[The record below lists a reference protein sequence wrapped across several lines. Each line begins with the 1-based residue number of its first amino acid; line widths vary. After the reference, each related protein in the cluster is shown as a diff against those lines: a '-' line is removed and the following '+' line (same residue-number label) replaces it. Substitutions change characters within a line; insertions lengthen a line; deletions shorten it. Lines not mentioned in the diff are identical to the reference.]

1 MSTIREDLLAASQ
14 AMAEG
19 DSATVVVICE
29 RLLATQAGTH
39 HDRIAARRLLSDAL
53 VFAGQAAAG
62 IAQLGLALQELPPP
76 DTEELRRLTKEVL
89 MALYHRHYEQG
100 QYRQALDSLLRLCA
114 LAADEG
120 DLPGFIAAQTGI
132 ANLFA
137 AHGDWRRALG
147 VHERSLQYDHEL
159 LSAEP
164 RIVLRLHIVGCLL
177 PLKKCKAAL
186 QLLDE
191 CEGLLGQL
199 SENALR
205 AEVELYRGLAW
216 QELGDWEAA
225 LHSLDI
231 ARQLAAASTL
241 VWIHIKS
248 LLHSGQCLLAANRAG
263 EALEALEQALS
274 ICQRI
279 GMPLQE
285 QLCEEMRSQA
295 CERMGQYGEA
305 LASERRAHAISLK
318 LVRQTPMA
326 ELRGQSLRQLKRMEE
341 RMRFNLSRQENAALR
356 EAQAEQR
363 DTLQRL
369 QDEIHTDPLTG
380 TFNRRWLDAE
390 LERRVAQKNRKP
402 FALMLLDVDHFKEV
416 NDLYSHL
423 AGDAV
428 LRELGT
434 LLRRFS
440 RNDDQAARYGG
451 EEFVMLV
458 NQSEPGTVAAIAER
472 LRLNIAEHSWL
483 HVLPDRGVTISVG
496 VAIWRPGET
505 QSDLL
510 ARADEAL
517 YRAKHAGRNRVAME

>member
-1 MSTIREDLLAASQ
+1 MVPMIREELLAASE
-14 AMAEG
+14 AMTEG

-29 RLLATQAGTH
+29 RLLATSAGTH
-39 HDRIAARRLLSDAL
+39 QERTAARRLLADAL
-53 VFAGQAAAG
+53 VFAGQAEEG
-62 IAQLGLALQELPPP
+62 IVQLRHALQELPAP
-76 DTEELRRLTKEVL
+76 DTPELRRLTREVL
-89 MALYHRHYEQG
+89 VALYHRHYELG
-100 QYRQALDSLLRLCA
+100 QYRQALDSLMRQCA

-120 DLPGFIAAQTGI
+120 DLVAFIAAQTGI

-137 AHGDWRRALG
+137 AYGDWRRALH
-147 VHERSLQYDHEL
+147 VHERSFQYDQEL
-159 LSAEP
+159 GTAEP
-164 RIVLRLHIVGCLL
+164 RVVLRLHLVGCLL
-177 PLKKCKAAL
+177 PLKKSKQAL
-186 QLLDE
+186 SLLDE
-191 CEGLLGQL
+191 CDVLLGQMA
-199 SENALR
+199 ENALR

-216 QELGDWEAA
+216 QGLGDWQAA
-225 LHSLDI
+225 LQSLDV
-231 ARQLAAASTL
+231 ARHLAAASTL

-248 LLHSGQCLLAANRAG
+248 LLHSGQCLLAAGRSA
-263 EALEALEQALS
+263 EALEALEHALS

-285 QLCEEMRSQA
+285 QLCEEARSQV
-295 CERMGQYGEA
+295 CERLGRFQDA
-305 LASERRAHAISLK
+305 LASERRAHAISLG
-318 LVRQTPMA
+318 LVRQAPVA

-390 LERRVAQKNRKP
+390 LERRLAQKNRKP
-402 FALMLLDVDHFKEV
+402 FALLLLDVDHFKEV

-428 LRELGT
+428 LRELGK
-434 LLRRFS
+434 LLRHSS

-458 NQSEPGTVAAIAER
+458 NQSERDTVAAIAER
-472 LRLNIAEHSWL
+472 LRARVEGHGWQN
-483 HVLPDRGVTISVG
+483 VLPRGVTISVG
-496 VAIWRPGET
+496 GAIWRPGEN

-510 ARADEAL
+510 ARADGAL
-517 YRAKHAGRNRVAME
+517 YRAKHAGRNRVEME